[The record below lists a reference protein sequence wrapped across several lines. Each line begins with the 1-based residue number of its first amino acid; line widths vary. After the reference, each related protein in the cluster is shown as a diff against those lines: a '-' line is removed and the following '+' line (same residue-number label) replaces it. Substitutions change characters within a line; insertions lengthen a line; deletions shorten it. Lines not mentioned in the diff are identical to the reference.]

1 MRAAMVAS
9 WIVLCL
15 GQGSGCSSPSL
26 ETTAS
31 AFELEL
37 LRMGELARVELRL
50 DMLSAQR
57 AQRRIGEL
65 SRRAS
70 ATVDPRSPRAAAE
83 LARNLFDAA
92 GLTRD
97 IDDDRPELAL
107 PAGVLSRGRGS
118 CLGLS
123 GLYLAVARRL
133 GWTAHL
139 VLAPNHAFVR
149 VTRGEAVENVELLRR
164 GEAMPDSWYLKKYRP
179 APTNPTYM
187 KALSDDQAIAAF
199 RFNLTSAFYDAGQ
212 FDRALVE
219 YLRVL
224 EILPGFAQAHAACGL
239 VLQRLVRPSQALEQ
253 YQAALRD
260 DPNISAVRQNLRTL
274 SLFENG
280 LF

>member
-149 VTRGEAVENVELLRR
+149 VTR
-164 GEAMPDSWYLKKYRP
+164 
-179 APTNPTYM
+179 
-187 KALSDDQAIAAF
+187 AF